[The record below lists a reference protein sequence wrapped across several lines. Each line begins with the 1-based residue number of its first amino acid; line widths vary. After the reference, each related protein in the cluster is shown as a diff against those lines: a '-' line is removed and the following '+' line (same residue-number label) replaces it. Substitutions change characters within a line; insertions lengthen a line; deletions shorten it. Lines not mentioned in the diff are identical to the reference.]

1 MENLHEEVT
10 YEKNFM
16 DKGLATLGDSL
27 ANFIYSVALSKY
39 TGKPTGGRVP
49 NAAFAIALERAGLRE
64 IIPPRTDKHGK
75 GDIAEAL
82 LAYAWL
88 QGKISVEEAAGILSR
103 NFTDDVLHRY
113 RNKEALGKAFGELFK
128 VIKERLD
135 L

>member
-1 MENLHEEVT
+1 MENPLKGVS
-10 YEKNFM
+10 YEKDFK

-27 ANFIYSVALSKY
+27 ANFIYSLALSSY

-49 NAAFAIALERAGLRE
+49 NAAFAIALEMAGLRE
-64 IIPPRTDKHGK
+64 VIPRRTDKHGK

-88 QGKISVEEAAGILSR
+88 QSKISVKEAVGILSH
-103 NFTDDVLHRY
+103 NFTDDVLHPY

-128 VIKERLD
+128 VIKERLG

>member
-1 MENLHEEVT
+1 MENPLKGVT
-10 YEKNFM
+10 YEKDFR

-27 ANFIYSVALSKY
+27 ANFIYSLALSGY

-49 NAAFAIALERAGLRE
+49 NAAFAIALEVAGLRDV
-64 IIPPRTDKHGK
+64 IPRRTDKHGK
-75 GDIAEAL
+75 GDIAEAI

-88 QGKISVEEAAGILSR
+88 KGKISVEEAVKILSS
-103 NFTDDVLHRY
+103 NFTDDILHPY

-135 L
+135 I